1 MKQKIKVTV
10 RKILAAMLCAV
21 MLISVFPTFSFA
33 ATELNMGNV
42 TLPAYPGG
50 DISNLMTLDCGYSTQ
65 NDGRDGNEYK
75 SYVRIVGGTS
85 QDHFDT
91 YRQSLKNAGYN
102 EISYHETQN
111 GVNTGNKNCFSKF
124 IAADGSHSV
133 YFYRVD
139 HYGNYDG
146 SDSSNPNNHPHYN
159 EARIIVDTNPDTVR
173 AFAYEAQQGGD
184 GKTELYMYGITMAD
198 DGLDMYNEA
207 SSATQQR
214 RNCGQLIVMKM
225 PDNSLFINDGGG
237 VEQFHDE
244 KSSKAFLDFC
254 REITGVP
261 EGQKMVIN
269 TWFITHSHRDHYSGF
284 PTFLSRYS
292 DEFELKNIMYNFEN
306 NYGSELHTGSHPFI
320 QKVAQLYPDAK
331 YYNLHTGEIFDIA
344 GVQVQVMLTME
355 ERLKYSTPVDGKYI
369 SGNFNDTS
377 AVLMMKFDGKKFL
390 LTGDLGQL
398 DDRLMSM
405 YPSADLKADILQVP
419 HHGFDGNHLKLCQTV
434 APTYTFF
441 TQNENAIN
449 SRLST
454 NYNTIKNYLGTVYF
468 GGSET
473 VGMAVE
479 NGSLSKIYQADV
491 VTTEYNPL
499 IDGIYTIALS
509 ANTNAVVDV
518 AGNSAADGTD
528 ANIYQSN
535 NSNAQKFII
544 RRYNETYY
552 TIQCYGTG
560 TFLDAGKQ
568 IDGAT
573 GKDIHMWNGDLTA
586 PNDYKLW
593 KITRLDNGSY
603 MLSPKSAPT
612 KSLDLDN
619 GDTTNGHD
627 IHLWDTI
634 FAGRTQSWTMIPQT
648 ECAAGSYKITSVCDN
663 CTPLAVQDSGTQAGS
678 NVCASL
684 SSSSINWAVTPT
696 DDGYYYIRDVATGLY
711 LNTNGEDKGAY
722 VILGTDAEKWS
733 VFPNKNDNTHTN
745 RNGTWSIVSCKSRLY
760 LDVDNGSS
768 YLGKLPDNIDVH
780 LWDGCGVLSASQA
793 QMWNFTV
800 KNLDTASY
808 NAGNVGYV
816 IAGCS
821 NTAKVSGIQDGKFV
835 DLPITVTKSLTGGG
849 TDTATIPV
857 TVNMLKK
864 DYLSVDTSGKAVYQ
878 GLTLSYFN
886 KTLTNDFTLYVLE
899 VGSASVSSKSGSVPL
914 DADASA
920 KVEIP
925 QEDGTFIDCTLTV
938 TLTGTDGDVITLNTP
953 VSVGMLTNADGT
965 PVDTGTEGVKSGLTL
980 KYNGNVV
987 CTDFTLTVTG
997 EGFDYPKYP
1006 DEGSVQVDKKG
1017 SAVGSFKE
1025 TGLADIQLSATG
1037 IPLTKGTDLIVMLDM
1052 SGSMSTNYDITT
1064 ADGTTISRLD
1074 ALKIALKDMMAAL
1087 RENNAD
1093 VRVAMA
1099 DFGDLDHFEFPDS
1112 VRNSA
1117 TREEWHNPAYN
1128 HLNYVFDNG
1137 DMGAHTFG
1145 RWWDRK
1151 EVVGTHEPTIY
1162 TGNHSVDA
1170 GAFENLS
1177 AHDTAYWNNMVD
1189 GLHQGDDYLWET
1201 NYDRAMEYIYQLG
1214 YAIRQDNIQK
1224 AKDRELVVIF
1234 MSDGGAWQYN
1244 YFSGN
1249 SSQGDQTN
1257 FTSAWNDWLTGK
1269 ITNLQY
1275 NPVTGIDVVNHT
1287 VSAGYS
1293 HGTQSPYGYFYNP
1306 KGQNW
1311 LAEAIKGDPNEL
1323 YPVVNKYAFRDDG
1336 TSPCVVDDV
1345 AYDYYYG
1352 DIRNHYTGY
1361 LDSYYPAG
1369 SNERKAYDAHN
1380 YDHAYMAAFRGLGA
1394 KMYTLG
1400 FAFINDGA
1408 MSVDVMDTV
1417 MTDIASDQSY
1427 YYKAN
1432 SQDQLK
1438 AFFNVIS
1445 NSLVPAATNAYFTD
1459 TMGAEYDLWLGDN
1472 ITGVSHTTG
1481 NDTHSGFTPTIKVMD
1496 YALDADHNR
1505 TGEPTVLETVT
1516 VSGNQVFSD
1525 KKFDSTGKNHPNILG
1540 SDGVIRA
1547 EYFYYNTNKWNSVTL
1562 TFEGDSRTF
1571 VLEPETFLWLVGTVG
1586 TTERVLEYQVY
1597 LTGSMEGTRPNGVY
1611 ETNTDAIL
1619 HYTNYQGNDCHK
1631 DTTPPAFPWPNNLAG
1646 YRFYLVDENGTPLDK
1661 GGNESTFLDSQK
1673 LTELVYE
1680 DFLQNSAG
1688 VTFTASEL
1696 LEAVGLGNDYEL
1708 YDPDAVYTVK
1718 MGTDGNSWTITKG
1731 EGKNATTYVTNYGGS
1746 PTTVTQSQN
1755 DPNVEYD
1762 RTVVWFA
1769 LKEKVEA
1776 RADIIVIDYGIPV
1789 DISVLQNDKFANGSG
1804 TLAGIQKGNTVPSEL
1819 FTESLQEGY
1828 SDKATGEFGTAVIKD
1843 GKVRYTLNTENAM
1856 MMDKEDVFTYCF
1868 QYSNGCYYYA
1878 TVTVIPA
1885 TTIYYEDNFVT
1896 FRSYDYKTDAEIAST
1911 WSVEGVTQD
1920 KVQDEDRPGQGLSSF
1935 DADNIY
1941 GSDSAYNE
1949 MVTYSLGSAHKVTV
1963 KGITDAKNNVI
1974 SGEYASAEFSF
1985 CGTGF
1990 DIISLTSN
1998 TTGSIVVELRDAN
2011 DRFAGFYIVDT
2022 YYGYKFVD
2030 GNWTVDTDSSD
2041 TLYQVPVIKVSG
2053 LNYGKYTA
2061 KITAS
2066 YLPIYDHGQ
2075 DGSTETANREN
2086 SYDFYLDAIRIYDPA
2101 NDGSDN
2107 PTVEDAYKADNEGWP
2122 EYFELR
2128 NLIISKGD
2136 FTAETDGINGVIFID
2151 NTAGDAAEPTIED
2164 YRNYG
2169 PNNELY
2175 LAPGQ
2180 AIAFGLDV
2188 PENVAAIQ
2196 LAMKTVGNGT
2206 AKVRVYDADG
2216 DIPEAQALNTAT
2228 DMYRDITDYKGK
2240 TVVISNDNDSTAI
2253 LSITNVKV
2261 TYNSFH
2267 TDSIENS
2274 FFVSTPT
2281 GVRAAVFS
2289 LRRLNEMNKEPVDP
2303 EPEDPKPD
2311 DEKPSPF
2318 CPELFDVIL
2327 SADSVKVGSSVDI
2340 TVTTDQSVA
2349 YVTVNEKTVTDY
2361 IDNDT
2366 DSVRVWTTTIPADSE
2381 GKMSVSVVA
2390 YDSEGTASQPVVKEV
2405 SVAEKRIGLLER
2417 LKNWLLRI
2425 IELLFGKLG

>member
-1 MKQKIKVTV
+1 MKQKIKVTG
-10 RKILAAMLCAV
+10 RKILAAVLCAV
-21 MLISVFPTFSFA
+21 MLISVFPTFTFA
-33 ATELNMGNV
+33 ANGLSMGTV

-50 DISNLMTLDCGYSTQ
+50 DISNLLTLDCGYSTQ
-65 NDGRDGNEYK
+65 NNGHDGNEYK

-85 QDHFDT
+85 QEHFDS
-91 YRQSLKNAGYN
+91 YRRSLTNAGYT
-102 EISYHETQN
+102 EVSYHETQN
-111 GVNTGNKNCFSKF
+111 GVNTGNKNCFAKF
-124 IAADGSHSV
+124 IAPDKSHSV
-133 YFYRVD
+133 YFYRID

-146 SDSSNPNNHPHYN
+146 SDSSNPNNHAHYN

-173 AFAYEAQQGGD
+173 AFSYEAKPGGD

-198 DGLDMYNEA
+198 DGWDMYNEP
-207 SSATQQR
+207 SKATQQR

-225 PDNSLFINDGGG
+225 PDNSLFINDGGNI
-237 VEQFHDE
+237 EQFNDE
-244 KSSKAFLDFC
+244 KTCKAFLDFC

-261 EGQKMVIN
+261 DGQKMVIN
-269 TWFITHSHRDHYSGF
+269 TWFITHSHRDHYSGI
-284 PTFLSRYS
+284 PAFLSRYS
-292 DEFELKNIMYNFEN
+292 DQFDLKNIMYNFEG
-306 NYGSELHTGSHPFI
+306 NYGYDLHTGSHPFI

-331 YYNLHTGEIFDIA
+331 YYNLHTGEHFNIA
-344 GVQVQVMLTME
+344 GVEVDVLFTME
-355 ERLKYSTPVDGKYI
+355 ERLKYSTPDDGKYI
-369 SGNFNDTS
+369 STNFNDTS

-390 LTGDLGQL
+390 LTGDLNQL

-405 YPSADLKADILQVP
+405 YPAEDLKADILQVP
-419 HHGFDGNHLKLCQTV
+419 HHGFDNNHLKLCKRV

-449 SRLST
+449 SRLKS
-454 NYNTIKNYLGTVYF
+454 NYDAIKASLGTVYF

-479 NGSLSKIYQADV
+479 NGTLTEIYSAPIVTAEYTPV
-491 VTTEYNPL
+491 V
-499 IDGIYTIALS
+499 DGVYIIHSA
-509 ANTNAVVDV
+509 ANTNKAVAI
-518 AGNSAADGTD
+518 AGDASANGT
-528 ANIYQSN
+528 
-535 NSNAQKFII
+535 K
-544 RRYNETYY
+544 
-552 TIQCYGTG
+552 
-560 TFLDAGKQ
+560 
-568 IDGAT
+568 
-573 GKDIHMWNGDLTA
+573 
-586 PNDYKLW
+586 
-593 KITRLDNGSY
+593 
-603 MLSPKSAPT
+603 
-612 KSLDLDN
+612 
-619 GDTTNGHD
+619 
-627 IHLWDTI
+627 IHLWDTVADKHRFI
-634 FAGRTQSWTMIPQT
+634 IRSQGDGTYTIQSLLTGKFLDPTTTKNEQATIW
-648 ECAAGSYKITSVCDN
+648 EGLSY
-663 CTPLAVQDSGTQAGS
+663 DSGDPDSNHRRWKFRQNGDGTVSIISAATDANNGQFLDLHNGKTDNGTRIQTWQENGNIAQRWVLERQPLLANGVYDIITNLDSNGNYDLNVNAGESAVISNTLTRRNWTIQA
-678 NVCASL
+678 C
-684 SSSSINWAVTPT
+684 
-696 DDGYYYIRDVATGLY
+696 DDGFYYVRDVVTGKY
-711 LNTNGEDKGAY
+711 LSVNAGGDA
-722 VILGTDAEKWS
+722 VIDSTDPEKWS
-733 VFPNKNDNTHTN
+733 IIQNKDDKSGTGRT
-745 RNGTWSIVSCKSRLY
+745 GTWGLVSASTNKY
-760 LDVDNGSS
+760 LDVNGAELSDQHNVHS
-768 YLGKLPDNIDVH
+768 YQGNLTKAQIWSFTKKADLPKI
-780 LWDGCGVLSASQA
+780 
-793 QMWNFTV
+793 
-800 KNLDTASY
+800 SY
-808 NAGNVGYV
+808 SGSKVGYV

-821 NTAKVSGIQDGKFV
+821 DAAKVSGIQDGKLV
-835 DLPITVTKSLTGGG
+835 DLPVTVTKTLTSGG
-849 TDTATIPV
+849 TTTTTTVVTMDMLTKNGVKPDTGAKAKYVGV
-857 TVNMLKK
+857 TLNCENQILCE
-864 DYLSVDTSGKAVYQ
+864 
-878 GLTLSYFN
+878 
-886 KTLTNDFTLYVLE
+886 DFTLYVLE
-899 VGSASVSSKSGSVPL
+899 VDSASVSSKSGSVPL
-914 DADASA
+914 DADATA

-925 QEDGTFIDCTLTV
+925 QEDGTFVDCTLTV
-938 TLTGTDGDVITLNTP
+938 TLTGTDGEVITLTTP

-980 KYNGNVV
+980 TYNGKVI

-1006 DEGSVQVDKKG
+1006 EEGSVQVDKKG
-1017 SAVGSFKE
+1017 TAVGSFKD

-1064 ADGTTISRLD
+1064 ADGTKISRID
-1074 ALKIALKDMMAAL
+1074 ALKTALKDMMAAL
-1087 RENNAD
+1087 RADNAD

-1099 DFGDLDHFEFPDS
+1099 DFGDLDHFEFPDA

-1117 TREEWHNPAYN
+1117 TREEWGNPAYN

-1137 DMGAHTFG
+1137 DKGAHAFG
-1145 RWWDRK
+1145 RWWGQK
-1151 EVVGTHEPTIY
+1151 IVVGTHEPTIY

-1177 AHDTAYWNNMVD
+1177 AHDTDYWNNMVD
-1189 GLHQGDDYLWET
+1189 GLRQGDDYLWET

-1214 YAIRQDNIQK
+1214 YAIRQDNIRK
-1224 AKDRELVVIF
+1224 AKDRELMVIF

-1244 YFSGN
+1244 YFSGT
-1249 SSQGDQTN
+1249 SSQGNQTN
-1257 FTSAWNDWLTGK
+1257 FTSAWSDWLTGK

-1275 NPVTGIDVVNHT
+1275 NPVTGSNANHT
-1287 VSAGYS
+1287 VSSGYS

-1336 TSPCVVDDV
+1336 TSPCIVDDV

-1352 DIRNHYTGY
+1352 DVRNHYTGY

-1369 SNERKAYDAHN
+1369 SKERKAYDAHN

-1400 FAFINDGA
+1400 FAFVNDGS
-1408 MSVDVMDTV
+1408 MSVDVMDSV
-1417 MTDIASDQSY
+1417 MTNIASDRNY

-1438 AFFNVIS
+1438 AFFNVI
-1445 NSLVPAATNAYFTD
+1445 NNTLVPAATNAYFTD
-1459 TMGAEYDLWLGDN
+1459 TMGAEYDLWLGDTV
-1472 ITGVSHTTG
+1472 TGVSHTTG
-1481 NDTHSGFTPTIKVMD
+1481 NNTHSSFSPTIKVMD
-1496 YALDADHNR
+1496 YALDANHNR
-1505 TGEPTVLETVT
+1505 TGNPTVLETVT
-1516 VSGNQVFSD
+1516 VSGNQVFSNQV
-1525 KKFDSTGKNHPNILG
+1525 FDSTGKNHPNILG

-1547 EYFYYNTNKWNSVTL
+1547 KYFYYNTNKENRVTL

-1611 ETNTDAIL
+1611 ETNTDAML

-1631 DTTPPAFPWPNNLAG
+1631 DTTPPAFPWPDNLAG

-1673 LTELVYE
+1673 LTELVYKE
-1680 DFLQNSAG
+1680 FLQNSTG

-1696 LEAVGLGNDYEL
+1696 LEAAGLSNDYEL

-1718 MGTDGNSWTITKG
+1718 MGSDGNSWTITKG

-1746 PTTVTQSQN
+1746 PTTVTESRD
-1755 DPNVEYD
+1755 DPDVEYD

-1769 LKEKVEA
+1769 VKEKVEA
-1776 RADIIVIDYGIPV
+1776 RADIVVIDYGIPV
-1789 DISVLQNDKFANGSG
+1789 DISVLQNDKFATGSG

-1819 FTESLQEGY
+1819 FTDSLQEGY

-1843 GKVRYTLNTENAM
+1843 GKVRYTLNNENAM
-1856 MMDKEDVFTYCF
+1856 MMDKEDVFTYCV
-1868 QYSNGCYYYA
+1868 QYSNGGYYYA

-1920 KVQDEDRPGQGLSSF
+1920 KVQDEDRPGQGLSSV

-1941 GSDSAYNE
+1941 GSDSAYTE

-1963 KGITDAKNNVI
+1963 KGTTDAKNNVI
-1974 SGEYASAEFSF
+1974 AGEYATAEFSF

-1998 TTGSIVVELRDAN
+1998 TTGSIVVDLRDAN
-2011 DRFAGFYIVDT
+2011 GKSAGFHIVDT

-2066 YLPIYDHGQ
+2066 YLPIFDHGQ

-2128 NLIISKGD
+2128 NLILSKGD
-2136 FTAETDGINGVIFID
+2136 FTAETNGVNGVIFID

-2180 AIAFGLDV
+2180 AIAFNLDI

-2196 LAMKTVGNGT
+2196 LAMKTVGKGT
-2206 AKVRVYDADG
+2206 AKVRVYDAAG
-2216 DIPEAQALNTAT
+2216 DIPEAQDLNTAT

-2261 TYNSFH
+2261 TYNSSH

-2281 GVRAAVFS
+2281 GARAAVLS
-2289 LRRLNEMNKEPVDP
+2289 LRMLNEMKKEPVDP
-2303 EPEDPKPD
+2303 EPEVPEEPKPD
-2311 DEKPSPF
+2311 EENPSQF

-2327 SADSVKVGSSVDI
+2327 SADSVKVGSSVVV
-2340 TVTTDQSVA
+2340 TVTTDRSVSC
-2349 YVTVNEKTVTDY
+2349 VTVNEKTINDYTD
-2361 IDNDT
+2361 NVQE
-2366 DSVRVWTTTIPADSE
+2366 SVRIWTTTVPADAE
-2381 GKMSVSVVA
+2381 GTMSVSVVA
-2390 YDSEGTASQPVVKEV
+2390 YDSEGSASQPVVKEV
-2405 SVAEKRIGLLER
+2405 TVTEKRIGLLER

-2425 IELLFGKLG
+2425 LDLLFGRLG